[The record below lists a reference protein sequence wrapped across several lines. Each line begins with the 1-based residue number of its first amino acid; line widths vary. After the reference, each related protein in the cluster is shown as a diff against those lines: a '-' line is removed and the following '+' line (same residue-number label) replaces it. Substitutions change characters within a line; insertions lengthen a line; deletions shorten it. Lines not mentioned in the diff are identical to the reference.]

1 MYICIFGT
9 VLQQIFSLS
18 NTLCSFAGLFQYFFF
33 NIFIFGFSCLFTN
46 THGNYA
52 ATIVYLYLLDV
63 LHFASVSLRALDF
76 LLFN

>member
-1 MYICIFGT
+1 MYIWNCPPANIFF
-9 VLQQIFSLS
+9 VEYSLFI
-18 NTLCSFAGLFQYFFF
+18 CWFVPIFFF